1 MSGETVIIRPPRIPR
16 HLLVAASA
24 WASRIVTAMVLLAS
38 VRILMDIL
46 GLENYAVF
54 VLLVGM
60 TGWFMLADM
69 GIGVSVQNHIS
80 ESRARV
86 QPYDDLISTSGILA
100 VLLLLVTVIALYF
113 ISPYLAPLLLKNF
126 TFLSDAEK
134 TKLFFFTGTLSVGT
148 GVGSIVYKVWYAEQR
163 GHLSNIVPAVASVV
177 GLIGLL
183 LVRQTQIEDRLLFSL
198 AAFTAPPAILS
209 LGVLLT
215 QQLRMLRLRRGLG
228 YSGKMLFGTIQLIM
242 KRGIYF
248 WFFAIMAAGVLQIDY
263 IVMSQFLGAH
273 DIAAYYISTKVFG
286 LAFFAYS
293 AILAALW
300 PVFAESIAKKEWGL
314 VQRYLKKYLALGL
327 VFIFF
332 CTVSLIWL
340 MSVVVRILAPMENI
354 IISFE
359 LILLLGIYF
368 MIRVWTDTFAMVL
381 LSTSNLKPFW
391 LYVPI
396 QAILCIVLQ
405 CLLVPVY
412 GLYGVVLGLIA
423 SYVFTVSWALP
434 IAVLK
439 NYKLHQQA
447 FV

>member
-1 MSGETVIIRPPRIPR
+1 MNGETVIIRPPRIPR

-24 WASRIVTAMVLLAS
+24 WASRIVTALVLLAS

-80 ESRARV
+80 ESRARA
-86 QPYDDLISTSGILA
+86 QSYGDLITTSGLLA
-100 VLLLLVTVIALYF
+100 VLLMFVTVIALYF
-113 ISPYLAPLLLKNF
+113 TSPYLAPLLLKNF

-134 TKLFFFTGTLSVGT
+134 TKLFFFTGTLSAGA

-163 GHLSNIVPAVASVV
+163 GHLANIVPAIASVV

-209 LGVLLT
+209 LGVLLM

-228 YSGKMLFGTIQLIM
+228 YSGKMLFGTIQPIM

-300 PVFAESIAKKEWGL
+300 PVFAESIAKQEWGL

-340 MSVVVRILAPMENI
+340 MSVIVRILAPMENI

-405 CLLVPVY
+405 CLLVTVY

-439 NYKLHQQA
+439 NYKLHQRA
-447 FV
+447 LV